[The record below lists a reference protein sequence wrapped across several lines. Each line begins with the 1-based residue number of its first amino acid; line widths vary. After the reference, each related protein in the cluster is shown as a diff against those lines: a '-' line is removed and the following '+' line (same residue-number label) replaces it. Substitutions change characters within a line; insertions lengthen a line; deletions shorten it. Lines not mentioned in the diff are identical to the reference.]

1 MLIQTKLYQTFW
13 EDAVM
18 KAAYLV
24 NRSPSIMH
32 RLFDIRRKAVWTFCK
47 LYEVEDHCM
56 PSVCSSEARK
66 VGTKSFE
73 GNIYRLS

>member
-1 MLIQTKLYQTFW
+1 MR
-13 EDAVM
+13 
-18 KAAYLV
+18 AAYLV

-32 RLFDIRRKAVWTFCK
+32 RLFDIRRNVVWTLCK
-47 LYEVEDHCM
+47 LYEVEDLCV
-56 PSVCSSEARK
+56 PSVCSSEASK